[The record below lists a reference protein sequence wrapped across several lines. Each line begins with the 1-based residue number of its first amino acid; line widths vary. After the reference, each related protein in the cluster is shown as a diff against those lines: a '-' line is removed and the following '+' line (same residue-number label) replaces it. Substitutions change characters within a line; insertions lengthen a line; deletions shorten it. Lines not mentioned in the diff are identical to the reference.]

1 MDESL
6 EEVLAENEALL
17 LEPRSDYDSCII
29 GIGYRFSTG
38 PLAVYSI
45 PLILQVM
52 DGWGMTEEEAQEFF
66 EYNTLGAWM
75 GEGTPLFMHPF
86 TIS

>member
-17 LEPRSDYDSCII
+17 LEPRADYDSCII

-52 DGWGMTEEEAQEFF
+52 EGWGMTEEEAQEFF

-86 TIS
+86 TI